1 MAATAVGIPA
11 PSNPVLLIQTVPD
24 IRWTDVQPTA
34 VRLRLRPA
42 IRNGAFLKLTLKRTA
57 VPSDN

>member
-1 MAATAVGIPA
+1 MGIPA

-24 IRWTDVQPTA
+24 MRWTDVQLIA
-34 VRLRLRPA
+34 VKHLLRPA